1 MDVEKLIEAVR
12 LCGSTPK
19 VDQCKRCAYWA
30 AGDMSRCIPN
40 MTGDAATALS
50 TLQAENEKL
59 RAEVESLKKGYCA
72 GCSIPAVKAEQIRD
86 LTDAP
91 KLRAELEQV
100 KMECDA
106 AKSTLAERIGVRGA
120 EPITTAF
127 GLPIDRLREL
137 AKADREGRC
146 VVLPCKVEDD
156 VYINILGRTL
166 PFTVI
171 SISQMSSTPT
181 FKAQHGIRLVYI
193 FKADD
198 VGETVFMTRAEAESA
213 LQGEREEKQ

>member
-1 MDVEKLIEAVR
+1 MDIEKLRKDLLENSDPDGPCIEDDLMQA
-12 LCGSTPK
+12 
-19 VDQCKRCAYWA
+19 
-30 AGDMSRCIPN
+30 
-40 MTGDAATALS
+40 AATALS
-50 TLQAENEKL
+50 TIPALQAELEKV
-59 RAEVESLKKGYCA
+59 RRE
-72 GCSIPAVKAEQIRD
+72 R
-86 LTDAP
+86 
-91 KLRAELEQV
+91 
-100 KMECDA
+100 DA
-106 AKSTLAERIGVRGA
+106 AQSLLAERIGVRGA

-127 GLPIDRLREL
+127 GLPIDRIREL